1 MTVECFQKCGF
12 NLNEA
17 NDGEDQVELGI
28 TKDDWGQQN
37 TGISFQEHV
46 SCDQNILT

>member
-1 MTVECFQKCGF
+1 MMMNCFQKCGF
-12 NLNEA
+12 NQNEA
-17 NDGEDQVELGI
+17 SDGKDRVELGI

-46 SCDQNILT
+46 SYDHKIVM